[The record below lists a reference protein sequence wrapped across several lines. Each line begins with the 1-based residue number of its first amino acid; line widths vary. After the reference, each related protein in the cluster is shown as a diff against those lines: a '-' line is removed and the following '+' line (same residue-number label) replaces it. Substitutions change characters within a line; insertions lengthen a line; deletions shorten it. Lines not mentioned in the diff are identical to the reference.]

1 MSSES
6 FRFLLPDGLRN
17 GIMKKTQVKGTLSA
31 LPVLSALRQLAAA
44 EYSRPLFSY
53 SDRACVGRNNLATD
67 TDKHAEYT
75 VAVGS
80 SVLPGTSFLRQA
92 VPGGCVYRISVE
104 ADAV

>member
-1 MSSES
+1 MAYNLKRLTGYALG
-6 FRFLLPDGLRN
+6 FILFYAPVALFQRCLFYLLYG
-17 GIMKKTQVKGTLSA
+17 SW
-31 LPVLSALRQLAAA
+31 LPA

-53 SDRACVGRNNLATD
+53 SDRACVGRNNLAAD
-67 TDKHAEYT
+67 ADKHAEYT

>member
-1 MSSES
+1 MAYNLKRLTGYALG
-6 FRFLLPDGLRN
+6 FILFYAAG
-17 GIMKKTQVKGTLSA
+17 GALSA

-53 SDRACVGRNNLATD
+53 SDRACVGRNNLAAD
-67 TDKHAEYT
+67 ADKHAEYT